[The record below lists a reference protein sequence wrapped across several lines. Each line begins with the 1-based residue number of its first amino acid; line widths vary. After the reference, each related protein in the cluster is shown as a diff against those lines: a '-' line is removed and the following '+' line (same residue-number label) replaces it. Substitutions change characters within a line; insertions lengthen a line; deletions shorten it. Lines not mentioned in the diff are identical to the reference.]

1 MLDADAIQWWEKLQK
16 DGKLTQLSRAY
27 QYVDFTDRGGRRIEI
42 RSDDTIAT
50 GKIGRLAARIEQDL
64 ENAPQEIDE
73 KIDPR
78 PSFDVVDVV
87 VLGHATAA
95 LPQEMEDHVRKLCES
110 LKSRDLRFEEWRDEW
125 RKNADARGKA
135 GAGSDV
141 IFVQPVAKGEASDR
155 ASDGAISKFLE
166 EAGIRESKVV
176 LWLPQGF
183 SDPEFSDAA
192 AKAAAVAK
200 ATNSTKFPAL
210 RVDSPDGLAAW
221 LKSFYGQVQSADET
235 RIKIQTIGITEAD
248 VNEQSVSSLRII
260 NQLKEQIYSTA
271 FKFVDNPRP
280 TPPPLS
286 FWGKQFS
293 EHLKK
298 LNGNRTIVAI
308 HDLDV
313 APGPEGSIQ
322 KQLQLRFDAIQEALQ
337 EEQESRASTGRPPLK
352 AFLAAL
358 LVRSAGALPFNE
370 YPYDGRYGQWSLL
383 GFAPPNGEGP
393 DETAPLKPDPYSLAV
408 LSSKLYSWAHAAPQ
422 SPK

>member
-166 EAGIRESKVV
+166 EAGIRE
-176 LWLPQGF
+176 
-183 SDPEFSDAA
+183 
-192 AKAAAVAK
+192 
-200 ATNSTKFPAL
+200 
-210 RVDSPDGLAAW
+210 
-221 LKSFYGQVQSADET
+221 VQSRVVA
-235 RIKIQTIGITEAD
+235 
-248 VNEQSVSSLRII
+248 S
-260 NQLKEQIYSTA
+260 
-271 FKFVDNPRP
+271 PR
-280 TPPPLS
+280 
-286 FWGKQFS
+286 
-293 EHLKK
+293 
-298 LNGNRTIVAI
+298 
-308 HDLDV
+308 
-313 APGPEGSIQ
+313 
-322 KQLQLRFDAIQEALQ
+322 LQ
-337 EEQESRASTGRPPLK
+337 
-352 AFLAAL
+352 
-358 LVRSAGALPFNE
+358 RS
-370 YPYDGRYGQWSLL
+370 
-383 GFAPPNGEGP
+383 
-393 DETAPLKPDPYSLAV
+393 
-408 LSSKLYSWAHAAPQ
+408 
-422 SPK
+422 